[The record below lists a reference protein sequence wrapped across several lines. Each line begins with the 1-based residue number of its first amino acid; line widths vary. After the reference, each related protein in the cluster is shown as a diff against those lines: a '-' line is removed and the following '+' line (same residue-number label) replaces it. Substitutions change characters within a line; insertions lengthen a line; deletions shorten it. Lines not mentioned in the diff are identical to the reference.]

1 MATFHVNVTTGAGTP
16 IYRQIIDQ
24 VRLGVATG
32 ALRPGQAMPS
42 VRSLAERLVV
52 NANTVVKA
60 YAALVRDGVLEAQ
73 QGMGFFVAEKR
84 QVYSKAERLR
94 RLRLAVDDF
103 IHEAVFLDFSAE
115 EIRKVVDEKLTEL
128 DWETKPIGE
137 KHDRNSSL

>member
-1 MATFHVNVTTGAGTP
+1 MTTFHINVTTGAGTP

-32 ALRPGQAMPS
+32 ALSPGQTMPS

-60 YAALVRDGVLEAQ
+60 YAELVRDGLLEPQ

-84 QVYSKAERLR
+84 QIYTKAERLR
-94 RLRLAVDDF
+94 RLRLAVDGF
-103 IHEAVFLDFSAE
+103 IHEAVFLDFSAQ
-115 EIRKVVDEKLTEL
+115 EIRKVVEQKLTEL
-128 DWETKPIGE
+128 DWQTKPIGE
-137 KHDRNSSL
+137 KT

>member
-1 MATFHVNVTTGAGTP
+1 MATFHINVTTGAGTP

-42 VRSLAERLVV
+42 VRSLAERLLV

-60 YAALVRDGVLEAQ
+60 YAELVRDGVLESR

-84 QVYSKAERLR
+84 QIYSKAERLR
-94 RLRLAVDDF
+94 RLRLAVDEF
-103 IHEAVFLDFSAE
+103 IHEAVFLDFSAQ
-115 EIRKVVDEKLTEL
+115 EIRKVVEQKLTEL
-128 DWETKPIGE
+128 DWQTKPIGE
-137 KHDRNSSL
+137 KT